1 MTAIFP
7 QAFYRWHLEEKTTSS
22 SEGWD
27 ATYFVSYEMI
37 NKEYT
42 SIITAVNKNM
52 AEKLGRNP
60 SLFWPHDEFV
70 SKSNTIAHAYK
81 YKTEVHS

>member
-1 MTAIFP
+1 
-7 QAFYRWHLEEKTTSS
+7 
-22 SEGWD
+22 
-27 ATYFVSYEMI
+27 MI

-42 SIITAVNKNM
+42 SIITAVNKYM